1 MQTTRSES
9 FLRYSE
15 RNGFWS
21 LIFVLAQIV
30 LLKTKVVKGIKLNKI
45 PYVFVRVK
53 STDLPTLRQ
62 VFFDEEYRF
71 NLNNPLTI
79 VDLGANVGYATLYF
93 KVQNP
98 NATIIAV
105 EPDINNFNQLVL
117 NTNKFNDIHCI
128 NKAVWSNERELY
140 LDISPSLG
148 DWGIQVTEEIKKN
161 KVQTISIP
169 KLMDEFNLKSIDVL
183 KIDIETA
190 EEEIFKN
197 CDWINHVKIL
207 VVETHDRF
215 KEASSN
221 NFIRAISK
229 LPKFN
234 IALSGENIVIYNL
247 DVNSNKIVKQN

>member
-1 MQTTRSES
+1 MQITRSES
-9 FLRYSE
+9 FLRYGQ
-15 RNGFWS
+15 RNGFGNLFS
-21 LIFVLAQIV
+21 ALVQVI
-30 LLKTKVVKGIKLNKI
+30 LLKFRIVRGIKLKKT
-45 PYVFVRVK
+45 PFVEVRVN

-71 NLNNPLTI
+71 NLNNPSTI
-79 VDLGANVGYATLYF
+79 IDLGANVGYASLYF
-93 KVQNP
+93 KLHNP

-105 EPDINNFNQLVL
+105 EPDINNFNQLVR
-117 NTNKFNDIHCI
+117 NTKKFKEIHCI
-128 NKAVWSNERELY
+128 NKAVWSDERELY

-148 DWGIQVTEEIKKN
+148 DWGIQVTEEVKKN

-169 KLMDEFNLKSIDVL
+169 KLMQEFNLKSIDVL

-190 EEEIFKN
+190 EEEIFKD
-197 CDWINHVKIL
+197 CGWINHVKIL

-221 NFIRAISK
+221 NFIKAISK
-229 LPKFN
+229 LPRFN

-247 DVNSNKIVKQN
+247 TSISL